1 MHNGCRRLTPEGL
14 RIALVGKTGCGK
26 SSTGNTILGRQ
37 EEFYAKTSGKSVTQI
52 CRKAVSFVDGRRVAV
67 VDTPGLFDTSL
78 SNKETIKETVK
89 SISLLAPGPH
99 AFLLLIQIGR
109 FTEEEQRAVEYI
121 KRAFGKGAE
130 KYIMILFTCG
140 DNLEH
145 DKMNIDDYIRD
156 SDPALKKL
164 IADCGNRFHVF
175 NNRNEEHTQVKELL
189 QKIDHMVEE
198 NGGSF
203 YTSKMLQEAE
213 EAIQKEMERILKEKE
228 EEIKR
233 EEEKIKRKY
242 QLEMERFLQM
252 KKQREEEQKR
262 EMERALR
269 EIEEQMK
276 KEQGQRT
283 REQSEW
289 EMENRER
296 EKERGR
302 LWWREGE

>member
-1 MHNGCRRLTPEGL
+1 MDSDLNLNSHIKAITSSAFYHLKNIAKIRGIVSKPDLERLIHAFVSSRLDYCNGLLTGLSKRAVRSSASVSALASCRRLTPEGL

-78 SNKETIKETVK
+78 SNEETIKETVK

-175 NNRNEEHTQVKELL
+175 NNRNKEHTQVKELL

-203 YTSKMLQEAE
+203 YTS
-213 EAIQKEMERILKEKE
+213 EMPEKKLKTK
-228 EEIKR
+228 
-233 EEEKIKRKY
+233 
-242 QLEMERFLQM
+242 
-252 KKQREEEQKR
+252 
-262 EMERALR
+262 
-269 EIEEQMK
+269 
-276 KEQGQRT
+276 T
-283 REQSEW
+283 HS
-289 EMENRER
+289 
-296 EKERGR
+296 
-302 LWWREGE
+302 